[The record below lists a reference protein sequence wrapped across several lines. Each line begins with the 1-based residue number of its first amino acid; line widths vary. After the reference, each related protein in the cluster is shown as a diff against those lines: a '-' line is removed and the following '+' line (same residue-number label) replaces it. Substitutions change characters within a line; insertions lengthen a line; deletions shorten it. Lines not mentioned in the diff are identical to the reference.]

1 MDLRAALLAFAT
13 LLVATVAHAG
23 DWADRAILGFSPDG
37 SSFAFEEFGV
47 RDGSG
52 FPYSN
57 IYVLDT
63 TTNSAVAETPIRV
76 MIEDRKV
83 SLEDARTAARVQA
96 QSVLDERGL
105 ALTNYRTVAS
115 NPPTELSADPHSV
128 RFLTDLDATQPFMNW
143 ELKVTPL
150 SMDGGAYCASFGP
163 ANGFRLTLYDRD
175 GNWRHLHED
184 STLPEERLCPY
195 DYAITDV
202 IIYRPKNGEPVM
214 VTLLNLIRQGYKGT
228 DRRYL
233 AVSAQ
238 SQDF

>member
-1 MDLRAALLAFAT
+1 MRAALLAFIG
-13 LLVATVAHAG
+13 LLAASAAHAG

-37 SSFAFEEFGV
+37 SSFAFEEFGI

-52 FPYSN
+52 FPYST
-57 IYVLDT
+57 IHVIDT
-63 TTNSAVAETPIRV
+63 ATSSTVGDTPVRV
-76 MIEDRKV
+76 TIEDRKV
-83 SLEDARTAARVQA
+83 SLDEARSRARAEA
-96 QSVLDERGL
+96 QPVLEARGIG
-105 ALTNYRTVAS
+105 LTNYRTVAS
-115 NPPTELSADPHSV
+115 NPPTELSADPHAV
-128 RFLTDLDATQPFMNW
+128 RFLTDLNATQPFMNW

-150 SMDGGAYCASFGP
+150 SMDGGPYCASFGP

-184 STLPEERLCPY
+184 RTLPEDRLCPY

-202 IIYRPKNGEPVM
+202 IIYRPENRDPVM
-214 VTLLNLIRQGYKGT
+214 VVLLNLIRQGYKGP

-233 AVSAQ
+233 AVTAQ